1 MRDNPSTDSTNESPY
16 PDGEDWQSVFEVY
29 AGHPDLAYS
38 LAMSLIAVQ
47 ECLEGERRK
56 IIEARTLLDLA
67 VDALYEHTDFRQV
80 SHDLFRAAIAG
91 QLSVDQE
98 ALLRELGVRI

>member
-1 MRDNPSTDSTNESPY
+1 MPDNPITDSESPY
-16 PDGEDWQSVFEVY
+16 PDSEDWQTVFQVY

-56 IIEARTLLDLA
+56 IIEAHTLLDLA
-67 VDALYEHTDFRQV
+67 VDALYEHTNFRQV
-80 SHDLFRAAIAG
+80 SHELFRAAVAG

-98 ALLRELGVRI
+98 ALLRELGVL